1 MRTRKTLVILVS
13 GKAGSG
19 KNVVAEKL
27 VAKLTDI
34 PSMTVLPYG
43 FADPIKYIAKAY
55 LGWDEEKDERGRRL
69 LQKIGADG
77 REYDQDIW
85 VKHFLNQLD
94 KRAEMFPF
102 NFAVISDWRFPNEYA
117 FLLKNPL
124 IDVVTVRVFGRGG
137 LDGENAL
144 DISENSLPEVSKE
157 SSSWNYDFV
166 VDNSG
171 TLEELDSKVDKI
183 LSSISEQYIVE

>member
-137 LDGENAL
+137 LDGQNAL

>member
-19 KNVVAEKL
+19 KSVVAEKL

-55 LGWDEEKDERGRRL
+55 FGWDEEKDERGRRL

-137 LDGENAL
+137 LDGQNAL